1 VSEDTDR
8 SNTSGSPVDQERLNL
23 GRELRLARDCLL
35 TPEGLSGSV
44 GVLLVMLLWATW
56 GRRPGSRPV
65 DDVLYGAAHLI
76 VMILLPLLCGLFA
89 LRLSPR
95 DLGLT
100 FGRPRVWLPIV
111 LVFGAIVAP
120 FIYAATH
127 NSHFMQFYPFWS
139 SARLKPEY
147 FLLHQAV
154 MFCVL
159 FANEFFFRGFM
170 LASALRRMPASAAI
184 VFQMMPYAVG
194 HAGKL
199 PQEYVLSLVA
209 GLGLGIMSY
218 RGKSIWPGFM
228 LHFVCALVVDT
239 AAVPEVAREVPSAV
253 LRLIGLS
260 G

>member
-1 VSEDTDR
+1 MSDDTDR
-8 SNTSGSPVDQERLNL
+8 PNDSGSPVDDERLNL
-23 GRELRLARDCLL
+23 RRELRLAKDCVL
-35 TPEGLSGSV
+35 TPEGLSGSI

-56 GRRPGSRPV
+56 GRKPGLRPAE
-65 DDVLYGAAHLI
+65 DLIYGAAHI
-76 VMILLPLLCGLFA
+76 VVMVLLPLLCGLFV
-89 LRLSPR
+89 LRLTPR
-95 DLGLT
+95 DLGVT

-111 LVFGAIVAP
+111 LVFGALVAP

-127 NSHFMQFYPFWS
+127 NSMFMQFYPFWPG
-139 SARLKPEY
+139 ARLKPEY
-147 FLLHQAV
+147 FFLHQAV

-194 HAGKL
+194 HGGKL
-199 PQEYVLSLVA
+199 PQEFILSLVA

-228 LHFVCALVVDT
+228 LHFLCALVVDV
-239 AAVPEVAREVPSAV
+239 AAVPEIARQVPTAV
-253 LRLIGLS
+253 LRLTGLS